1 MIKAPNTMPR
11 LLGLSAIALGLAM
24 SPIASSSVEAKT
36 VGGAEMS
43 AQKNIVENASKS
55 NDHETLVKAVKAAGL
70 VDTLSGKGPFTVF
83 APTDAAFDKLPKG
96 TLASLLKPENKDQL
110 AKILTY
116 HVVPTEAMSAAGPA
130 ISAEATI
137 LDWSTEPGGEMVVL
151 REGTNR
157 WTCFPAMPYYPEG
170 VGRPMCVDEIW
181 LALMKARMAGEEFP
195 PVTEPGIAY
204 MLDGGGGPSISDP
217 FALEPAPGGDWIK
230 DAPPHIMI
238 LTPGDLSTFTQVPGN
253 EPWAMFPDTSFA
265 HLMVN
270 IHMPVD

>member
-1 MIKAPNTMPR
+1 MPR

-116 HVVPTEAMSAAGPA
+116 HVVPTEAMSAAVA
-130 ISAEATI
+130 K
-137 LDWSTEPGGEMVVL
+137 M
-151 REGTNR
+151 
-157 WTCFPAMPYYPEG
+157 
-170 VGRPMCVDEIW
+170 
-181 LALMKARMAGEEFP
+181 
-195 PVTEPGIAY
+195 
-204 MLDGGGGPSISDP
+204 
-217 FALEPAPGGDWIK
+217 IK
-230 DAPPHIMI
+230 DDNGAHAIPTVAGGKIIAKMKGDSI
-238 LTPGDLSTFTQVPGN
+238 TLTDESGN
-253 EPWAMFPDTSFA
+253 TAR
-265 HLMVN
+265 
-270 IHMPVD
+270 